1 MKKRA
6 EQSEVHLY
14 LDPENKATLQKI
26 AKNNGS
32 NSLNFTI
39 NMILQNYLELYGMY
53 QDPTDNI
60 FLKEFEQRVVETQ
73 NHFTDQVNDF
83 LNKMVDAMNTNT
95 EAFTKLAVAD
105 KENSIEVG
113 RLLDLMEDEIGF
125 LGGDNID
132 FTDGDDEG

>member
-1 MKKRA
+1 MKKRT

-39 NMILQNYLELYGMY
+39 NMIVKNYLELYGMY
-53 QDPTDNI
+53 KNPANNI
-60 FLKEFEQRVVETQ
+60 FLKEFEQRVTETQ

-113 RLLDLMEDEIGF
+113 RLLDLMENEIGF

-132 FTDGDDEG
+132 FTEGDDEV